1 MNTDQIGRIG
11 RILFAAVIG
20 FFALGH
26 FLNGTSMA
34 GMIPKWLPGG
44 VFWVYITGVLLLLSA
59 LAIIL
64 HRRMR
69 QASILLALM
78 LIAFVLFIH
87 IPSLMNATEDMGKQV
102 AMGNIMKDAAM
113 AAAAL
118 VIAST
123 AKK

>member
-1 MNTDQIGRIG
+1 MNTEQIGRIG
-11 RILFAAVIG
+11 RILFAAVIA

-26 FLNGTSMA
+26 FMNGTTMA

-44 VFWVYITGVLLLLSA
+44 VFWVYLSGTLLLLSA

-64 HRRMR
+64 HRRMKM
-69 QASILLALM
+69 ASILLALM
-78 LIAFVLFIH
+78 LFGFVLTIH
-87 IPSLMNATEDMGKQV
+87 IPALMNATEDMAKQV
-102 AMGNIMKDAAM
+102 AMGNILKDAAM

-123 AKK
+123 AKN